1 MSKMT
6 KKPPKAKIPR
16 DLSDKDMLKN
26 FVEEDTIET
35 KFVKAEAV
43 QVQKKKEEAEAAPLV
58 NLSRMGFTPALTDEL
73 GKALTQLKM
82 ELALQGITSYT
93 LKVKREGQNIVLMP
107 KISKAQ
113 A

>member
-16 DLSDKDMLKN
+16 DLSDKEMLKN

-35 KFVKAEAV
+35 KFVKAEAA
-43 QVQKKKEEAEAAPLV
+43 QVQKKKEAAEAAPLV
-58 NLSRMGFTPALTDEL
+58 NLSRVGFTPALTDEL

-82 ELALQGITSYT
+82 ELALQGITSYGF
-93 LKVKREGQNIVLMP
+93 KVKKEGQKIVLEP
-107 KISKAQ
+107 KVNLGKA
-113 A
+113 

>member
-16 DLSDKDMLKN
+16 DLSDKEMLKN

-35 KFVKAEAV
+35 KFVKAEAA
-43 QVQKKKEEAEAAPLV
+43 QVQKKKEAAEAAPLV

-82 ELALQGITSYT
+82 ELALQGITSYGV
-93 LKVKREGQNIVLMP
+93 KVQKEGQKIILEP
-107 KISKAQ
+107 KINLGNA
-113 A
+113 

>member
-16 DLSDKDMLKN
+16 DLSDKEMLKN

-35 KFVKAEAV
+35 KFVKAEAA
-43 QVQKKKEEAEAAPLV
+43 QVQKKKEAAEAAPLV

-82 ELALQGITSYT
+82 ELALQGITSYGF
-93 LKVKREGQNIVLMP
+93 KVKKEGQKIVLEP
-107 KISKAQ
+107 KVNLGKA
-113 A
+113 

>member
-6 KKPPKAKIPR
+6 KKQPKAKIPR

-26 FVEEDTIET
+26 FVEEETIET
-35 KFVKAEAV
+35 KFVKAEAA
-43 QVQKKKEEAEAAPLV
+43 QVKKKKEEAEAATLV

-82 ELALQGITSYT
+82 ELALQGITSYGFR
-93 LKVKREGQNIVLMP
+93 VKKEGQKIILEP
-107 KISKAQ
+107 KINLGNA
-113 A
+113 

>member
-16 DLSDKDMLKN
+16 DLSDKEMLKN

-35 KFVKAEAV
+35 KFVKVEAA
-43 QVQKKKEEAEAAPLV
+43 QVQKKKEAAEAAPLV

-82 ELALQGITSYT
+82 ELALQGITSYGF
-93 LKVKREGQNIVLMP
+93 KVKKEGQKIILEP
-107 KISKAQ
+107 KINLGNA
-113 A
+113 

>member
-16 DLSDKDMLKN
+16 DLSDKEMLKN

-35 KFVKAEAV
+35 KFGKAEAA
-43 QVQKKKEEAEAAPLV
+43 QVQKKKEAAEAAPLV

-82 ELALQGITSYT
+82 ELALQGITSYGF
-93 LKVKREGQNIVLMP
+93 KVRKEGQKIILEP
-107 KISKAQ
+107 KINLGNA
-113 A
+113 